1 MLVWRVRAWLPEGW
15 WTWLEKGPNRTQNS
29 TWLAAL
35 RVGLVGPLGVAEAR
49 VEVGG
54 SLTREIERTGVVN
67 VMESA
72 DVVV

>member
-15 WTWLEKGPNRTQNS
+15 WTGLEKGPNRRQSS

-35 RVGLVGPLGVAEAR
+35 KVGPLGVSEVL

-54 SLTREIERTGVVN
+54 SLTREIERIGVLN
-67 VMESA
+67 VRESA
-72 DVVV
+72 VVVV